1 MLDRHSEQP
10 PCRGGLP
17 GIQQLKNFWIPV
29 FAGMIL
35 EAHRILTNFRCTRL
49 PDDHA
54 GRPSQLGGLPVL
66 PESHQTIALRLVQM
80 AQGLIDNV
88 YSDHLVPGTD

>member
-1 MLDRHSEQP
+1 MLDRHSGQP
-10 PCRGGLP
+10 RCRAGATRNP
-17 GIQQLKNFWIPV
+17 GIKNFWIPA

-54 GRPSQLGGLPVL
+54 GRPSKLGGLPAL
-66 PESHQTIALRLVQM
+66 PESHQTIALRLVEM
-80 AQGLIDNV
+80 AQGLIDDV